1 MSEILL
7 QYVTIERTIP
17 AQGRR
22 ILQDGTL
29 QTPSPENPLP
39 GVSDLLE
46 KDRPLTWVDLRQLSP
61 EELDMIREAIRKSG
75 IFGLPARILINYCK
89 EDPGTQIWTIDL
101 DGQNHRVVLYDPRPR
116 RAAEIDAL
124 LAALAPIV
132 N

>member
-1 MSEILL
+1 MTELLL

-17 AQGRR
+17 PQGRR

-29 QTPSPENPLP
+29 QTTAPDNSLP
-39 GVSDLLE
+39 GVSDFLE
-46 KDRPLTWVDLRQLSP
+46 KDRPLQWIDVRKLSA
-61 EELDMIREAIRKSG
+61 EEVETIKESIRKSG
-75 IFGLPARILINYCK
+75 IFDLPSRILINYCK

-101 DGQNHRVVLYDPRPR
+101 DGQIHRVVLYDPKPR
-116 RAAEIDAL
+116 RAAEIDTL